1 MCHVFFTLCST
12 KKDGVLYDTS
22 FIRKHSTCSLG
33 KCITRLSAQ
42 NISVSLHCVSTAE
55 HWMNLVT
62 PPLYYAIRYWTKYKK
77 SWGKKYDF
85 VKPSS
90 HSDSHYFCTVCQ
102 KDVSIKHQ
110 GALDLQ
116 RHSASDTIHD
126 QVTAAEIRNTVIIAH
141 PNAALCLAD
150 HKGPMLRASITDS
163 QIVKGYHCAR
173 TKTACILNYA
183 LALYLIDELVSSMK
197 QMSYSLSVDGSN
209 DTGLSK
215 MNPLTVRIYDA
226 NEKVVLQK
234 ILDLCL
240 TTGANASKANDIFDA
255 INSVVGN
262 E

>member
-1 MCHVFFTLCST
+1 M
-12 KKDGVLYDTS
+12 
-22 FIRKHSTCSLG
+22 
-33 KCITRLSAQ
+33 
-42 NISVSLHCVSTAE
+42 
-55 HWMNLVT
+55 
-62 PPLYYAIRYWTKYKK
+62 K

-116 RHSASDTIHD
+116 RHSASDTIHE
-126 QVTAAEIRNTVIIAH
+126 QVTAAEIRNTVMITH
-141 PNAALCLAD
+141 HNAALCLAD
-150 HKGPMLRASITDS
+150 HIGLITDS
-163 QIVKGYHCAR
+163 QIVKDYHCAR
-173 TKTACILNYA
+173 TKTACIRLIYA
-183 LALYLIDELVSSMK
+183 LAPYLIDELVSSMK

-209 DTGLSK
+209 DTGLSE
-215 MNPLTVRIYDA
+215 MNPLTVRIYDV

-234 ILDLCL
+234 FLDLCL
-240 TTGANASKANDIFDA
+240 TTGANASNDIIDA